1 MQGNTRGFRSVGGR
15 LAPFIAAAVVTWVTV
30 AVGERVDWPLFA
42 LAAALAVGSGALA
55 AAATLFA
62 LRRPEGWAARF
73 GGIVASLAFLGAVAL
88 LRQSAG
94 GGGSGAAVVSVIPV
108 FYTALHSRARHQLY
122 VVLAGMAAFYF
133 APIVLI
139 GGSAYPATQYR
150 AALLTVAVGGIVG
163 LATRQL
169 VIDVRH
175 QAGEARG
182 RERMLAQVNEAV
194 RGLLGSSQTR
204 VDVCQAACR
213 IGEASVAVL
222 FEPLPGT
229 RRMRATAIV
238 GVDASPVEIAMLQP
252 PAVGEAF
259 ASGVSRLVESD
270 VESHVGSVLLWE
282 AAGRPAT
289 LLYEPLS
296 RGGESV
302 GVLVVGWPSGVQA
315 SGSRAAVVA
324 VLAHEA
330 AAVIDRADAVSE
342 LSDMASTDPL
352 TGLPNRRAWDARVGQ
367 ALGSGK
373 PFTIAMLDLD
383 HFKQYNDTYGHP
395 AGDRLLKETAAIWRE
410 QLRVG
415 DLLARLGGEEFGLL
429 LIDCDT
435 PRAIEVIERLRRL
448 VSGDRTCSAGF
459 AEHRPGESAET
470 VLARADAALYEAKSS
485 GRDRLCMSA

>member
-1 MQGNTRGFRSVGGR
+1 MQGNDRGFRSVGGR
-15 LAPFIAAAVVTWVTV
+15 LAPFIAAAVITWVTV
-30 AVGERVDWPLFA
+30 GVGERVDWPLYV

-73 GGIVASLAFLGAVAL
+73 GGTVASLAFLGAVAL

-94 GGGSGAAVVSVIPV
+94 GGDSGAAVVSVIPV
-108 FYTALHSRARHQLY
+108 VYTALYSRARHQLY
-122 VVLAGMAAFYF
+122 VVLAGMAAFYI
-133 APIVLI
+133 APIMFI
-139 GGSAYPATQYR
+139 GAPAYSEVQYR

-182 RERMLAQVNEAV
+182 REWMLAQVNEAV
-194 RGLLGSSQTR
+194 RGLLGSAQIR
-204 VDVCQAACR
+204 IDVCEAAR
-213 IGEASVAVL
+213 EIGEASIAML

-252 PAVGEAF
+252 PAVAEAF
-259 ASGVSRLVESD
+259 ASGVARLVDSD
-270 VESHVGSVLLWE
+270 VEEHVGSVLLWE
-282 AAGRPAT
+282 AAGRPAS
-289 LLYEPLS
+289 LLYEPLM
-296 RGGESV
+296 RAGEAV
-302 GVLVVGWPSGVQA
+302 GVLVVGWPAGMRA
-315 SGSRAAVVA
+315 AGSRSAVVA

-330 AAVIDRADAVSE
+330 ATVIDRADAVSE
-342 LSDMASTDPL
+342 LSDMASTDFL

-367 ALGSGK
+367 ALGSGQRL
-373 PFTIAMLDLD
+373 TIAMLDLD

-435 PRAIEVIERLRRL
+435 SRAVEVIERLRRL

-459 AEHRPGESAET
+459 AERRRGESGEA